1 MSSTILILH
10 STLQPGAGPDEQD
23 TLDAVRDVTAAL
35 ESEGFIAAA
44 AGFVPD
50 LDAVRATVAAHRP
63 ACVFNLVESVEG
75 RSDLVHLAPAFLD
88 AIGVPYTGCTAE
100 TLLLTGDK
108 IAAKRIMAAAGL
120 PTAPWWE
127 DPAAVP
133 EGRRAIV
140 KHRIEDASFGLDAG
154 AVVTGPRA
162 AAQRAAAMRA
172 GKGPGWFA
180 EAFLPG
186 REFNVSVIETAA
198 GPRALPVP
206 EMRFDGLPE
215 DVPPILGYAAKW
227 AEASAEYE
235 GTRRRFVAGEDALC
249 ASLQDLALRAWAL
262 FGATGAIRVDLR
274 LDPGGVPHVLEVN
287 ANPGI
292 GPEGGL
298 QAACAETGITYRA
311 MVRGLVDA
319 AFARAERQR

>member
-108 IAAKRIMAAAGL
+108 IAASQWITFLWVQTYPLGFYAPVVL
-120 PTAPWWE
+120 PMLFGFMVTSMVS
-127 DPAAVP
+127 AVL
-133 EGRRAIV
+133 IV
-140 KHRIEDASFGLDAG
+140 NDRSELHHEPKELFGLM
-154 AVVTGPRA
+154 VTFMA
-162 AAQRAAAMRA
+162 S
-172 GKGPGWFA
+172 
-180 EAFLPG
+180 
-186 REFNVSVIETAA
+186 NVPIEEYQ
-198 GPRALPVP
+198 P
-206 EMRFDGLPE
+206 EL
-215 DVPPILGYAAKW
+215 
-227 AEASAEYE
+227 
-235 GTRRRFVAGEDALC
+235 
-249 ASLQDLALRAWAL
+249 
-262 FGATGAIRVDLR
+262 
-274 LDPGGVPHVLEVN
+274 
-287 ANPGI
+287 
-292 GPEGGL
+292 
-298 QAACAETGITYRA
+298 
-311 MVRGLVDA
+311 
-319 AFARAERQR
+319 